1 MFYRSGWEREVK
13 NHKTPL
19 TPKSTRLKQ
28 HEAKVVLA
36 NSTTALK
43 SACSLLFEFL
53 SISLI

>member
-1 MFYRSGWEREVK
+1 VDGREKLK